1 MQELNEISS
10 KPSARYALALF
21 EISVEN
27 KKLSEIEKEV
37 GILKGILSD
46 ENELNYFFR
55 SPIYMNDNHEK
66 VFLKIC
72 EKLKLSDIL
81 QNTVL
86 LMINKGRS
94 YDLLNFTEDF
104 LKLCSIN
111 KNELTVDVRTAKK
124 LEKKDLD
131 DMIKVVQQVTKKS
144 IKINTEVDS
153 SIIAGMEIKIGSVL
167 LDSSINSKLR
177 NLKNT
182 LKRGL

>member
-21 EISVEN
+21 ELSKER

-37 GILKGILSD
+37 EVFRDILTG
-46 ENELNYFFR
+46 ENELNHFFR
-55 SPIYMNDNHEK
+55 NPIYVTNDYEK
-66 VFLKIC
+66 VFLNVC
-72 EKLKLSDIL
+72 EKLKCSSEFK
-81 QNTVL
+81 NTVQ

-94 YDLLNFTEDF
+94 YDLVNFTKDF
-104 LKLCSIN
+104 LKLCSIH

-124 LEKKDLD
+124 VSKQNMEDI
-131 DMIKVVQQVTKKS
+131 IKVVQQVTKKS
-144 IKINTEVDS
+144 IKINTEVDP
-153 SIIAGMEIKIGSVL
+153 SIIAGMEMKIGSVL

-177 NLKNT
+177 NLKNS

>member
-21 EISVEN
+21 ELSEEN
-27 KKLSEIEKEV
+27 KKLPEVEKEV
-37 GILKGILSD
+37 NALKNVLTD

-55 SPIYMNDNHEK
+55 NPIYVTGDYEK
-66 VFLKIC
+66 VFLKVC
-72 EKLKLSDIL
+72 EKFKFSDEVK
-81 QNTVL
+81 NTVL

-94 YDLLNFTEDF
+94 YDLVNFTKDF

-111 KNELTVDVRTAKK
+111 KNELIMDIRTAKK
-124 LEKKDLD
+124 VSRQELD
-131 DMIKVVQQVTKKS
+131 DIIEVVEQVTRKS
-144 IKINTEVDS
+144 IKINTEVDP
-153 SIIAGMEIKIGSVL
+153 SIIAGMEIKIGSIL

-177 NLKNT
+177 NLKNS

>member
-21 EISVEN
+21 ELSKEN

-37 GILKGILSD
+37 DVFKGILTD

-55 SPIYMNDNHEK
+55 NPIYVTSDYEK
-66 VFLKIC
+66 VFLKFC
-72 EKLKLSDIL
+72 EKLKFSNEFK
-81 QNTVL
+81 NTVL

-94 YDLLNFTEDF
+94 YDLINFTKDF

-111 KNELTVDVRTAKK
+111 KNELTVDIRTAKK
-124 LEKKDLD
+124 VSKQNMEDI
-131 DMIKVVQQVTKKS
+131 IKVVQQVTKKS
-144 IKINTEVDS
+144 IKMNTEVDP
-153 SIIAGMEIKIGSVL
+153 SIIAGMEMKIGSVL

-177 NLKNT
+177 NLKNS

>member
-21 EISVEN
+21 ELSKEN

-37 GILKGILSD
+37 DFFKGILTD

-55 SPIYMNDNHEK
+55 NPIYVTSDYEK
-66 VFLKIC
+66 VFLKVC
-72 EKLKLSDIL
+72 EKLKFSNEFK
-81 QNTVL
+81 NTVL

-94 YDLLNFTEDF
+94 YDLINFTKDF

-111 KNELTVDVRTAKK
+111 KNELTVDIRTAKK
-124 LEKKDLD
+124 VSKQNMEDI
-131 DMIKVVQQVTKKS
+131 IKVVQQVTKKS
-144 IKINTEVDS
+144 IKMNTEVDPA
-153 SIIAGMEIKIGSVL
+153 IIAGMEMKIGSVL

-177 NLKNT
+177 NLKNS

>member
-21 EISVEN
+21 EISVEIKN
-27 KKLSEIEKEV
+27 LSEVEKEV
-37 GILKGILSD
+37 GILKDILTD
-46 ENELNYFFR
+46 ENELNSFFR
-55 SPIYMNDNHEK
+55 SPIYTNEDHEK

-72 EKLKLSDIL
+72 EKLKFSDEV

-94 YDLLNFTEDF
+94 FDLVDFTKDF

-111 KNELTVDVRTAKK
+111 KNELTVDIRTAKQLGK
-124 LEKKDLD
+124 QDLV
-131 DMIKVVQQVTKKS
+131 DMIKVVEQVTKKS

>member
-21 EISVEN
+21 ELSKEN
-27 KKLSEIEKEV
+27 KKLSETEKEV
-37 GILKGILSD
+37 DVFKGVLTD

-55 SPIYMNDNHEK
+55 NPIYVTGDYEK

-72 EKLKLSDIL
+72 KKLKFSDDL
-81 QNTVL
+81 KNTVL
-86 LMINKGRS
+86 LMIKKGRS
-94 YDLLNFTEDF
+94 YELVNFTKDF

-111 KNELTVDVRTAKK
+111 KNELTVDIRTAKK
-124 LEKKDLD
+124 LSRQDLG
-131 DMIKVVQQVTKKS
+131 DMIQFVKQATKKS
-144 IKINTEVDS
+144 IKINTAVDP
-153 SIIAGMEIKIGSVL
+153 SIIAGMEMKIGSVL